1 MREVFAFPEMS
12 GYVSVK
18 QAAKMLGVSERRV
31 HQYIEAGRLQAYKPG
46 RDILLPVEVVEQFK
60 SNLVGR
66 PRKKTS
72 GWRGSSDNASL
83 LITHIR
89 VQVRTGKQT
98 KFIERLHTIKRE
110 ERHLFPGTVTR
121 YISQDDTAPATVTIQ
136 LVWKSS
142 EMPDETA
149 RQEALADFQE
159 ELADVLD
166 WDTAQF
172 RTEKVLIHT

>member
-66 PRKKTS
+66 PRKKTL

-83 LITHIR
+83 LITYIR
-89 VQVRTGKQT
+89 VQVCSGKQA
-98 KFIERLHTIKRE
+98 KFMERLHTIKRE

-121 YISQDDTAPATVTIQ
+121 YISQDDTATVTIQ
-136 LVWKSS
+136 LVWKTS
-142 EMPDETA
+142 EMPDEATRKQA
-149 RQEALADFQE
+149 FADFE
-159 ELADVLD
+159 AELADVLD
-166 WDTAQF
+166 WSTAQY
-172 RTEKVLIHT
+172 RTERAIIHT